1 MCFAARFGHFYL
13 FFCRLGQ
20 VNLNLDCLVD
30 ILDNDSAGCHA
41 VRNILRRNQYIQSI
55 QIAIKI
61 GTCNYLSRWNNEIL
75 GGAYR

>member
-41 VRNILRRNQYIQSI
+41 VRNILR
-55 QIAIKI
+55 
-61 GTCNYLSRWNNEIL
+61 
-75 GGAYR
+75 